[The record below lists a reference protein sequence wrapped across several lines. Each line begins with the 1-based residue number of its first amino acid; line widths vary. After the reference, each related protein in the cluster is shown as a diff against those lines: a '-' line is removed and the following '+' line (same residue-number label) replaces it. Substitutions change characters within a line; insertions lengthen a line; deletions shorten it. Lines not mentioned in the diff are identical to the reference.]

1 MATRGHCALTTRRMK
16 RSEVQSGNRAGTRCV
31 VRGGGLIPITVLLLA
46 VAAIALTRGDWLIAL
61 IFVAAAAAFWRLQV
75 ITNQRRDR

>member
-1 MATRGHCALTTRRMK
+1 VRC
-16 RSEVQSGNRAGTRCV
+16 SRAGTPCV
-31 VRGGGLIPITVLLLA
+31 VRGGGFISIIVLLLA

>member
-1 MATRGHCALTTRRMK
+1 MK
-16 RSEVQSGNRAGTRCV
+16 RSEVQSGSRAGTRCV
-31 VRGGGLIPITVLLLA
+31 VRGGGFIPIIVLVLA